1 MIGSRGLARTKGK
14 IGWRSLADTAG
25 PALVAS
31 GVASRRQNQ
40 PMPLDG
46 GRLEANNRNFAIG
59 YSILTQNNVN
69 LKIEPLK
76 CDF

>member
-1 MIGSRGLARTKGK
+1 MAKPGRQHRPIRPILPAR
-14 IGWRSLADTAG
+14 

-46 GRLEANNRNFAIG
+46 GTNGGRLETNNRNFARG

>member
-1 MIGSRGLARTKGK
+1 
-14 IGWRSLADTAG
+14 
-25 PALVAS
+25 
-31 GVASRRQNQ
+31 
-40 PMPLDG
+40 MPLDG
-46 GRLEANNRNFAIG
+46 GTNGGRLETNNRNFARG

>member
-1 MIGSRGLARTKGK
+1 MAKPGRQHRPIRPILP
-14 IGWRSLADTAG
+14 AG